1 MTEVERTPVL
11 VLSQKAAKL
20 LRNAINDVLEEYE
33 DVDGI
38 FSAIVKELDEQIEAP
53 KKKAKKSKPKK
64 HK

>member
-20 LRNAINDVLEEYE
+20 LRNAINDVLEEQG
-33 DVDGI
+33 DVAI
-38 FSAIVKELDEQIEAP
+38 LIAIVKELDEQIEAP

>member
-20 LRNAINDVLEEYE
+20 LKNTINDVLEQG
-33 DVDGI
+33 DVAILID
-38 FSAIVKELDEQIEAP
+38 IVKELDEQIEAP

>member
-20 LRNAINDVLEEYE
+20 LKNTIQDVLLEQG
-33 DVDGI
+33 DVAILID
-38 FSAIVKELDEQIEAP
+38 IVKELDEQIEAP

>member
-20 LRNAINDVLEEYE
+20 LKNTIQDVLLEQG
-33 DVDGI
+33 DVAI
-38 FSAIVKELDEQIEAP
+38 LIAIVKELDEQIEAP

>member
-53 KKKAKKSKPKK
+53 KKKAKKSKSKK